1 MVERVTAKIRINT
14 LIRKKYFA
22 ISNYCISTSRFM
34 ADCDQFKQNFGF
46 FPHLGNSRASGA
58 PGSGSPAQPLQIA
71 VT

>member
-1 MVERVTAKIRINT
+1 
-14 LIRKKYFA
+14 
-22 ISNYCISTSRFM
+22 M

-46 FPHLGNSRASGA
+46 FPHLGNSQASGA